1 MCSFISTSS
10 PAGVTLEKYIFVKK
24 TYCRRVDM
32 KEYVVRY
39 ETLTKKIQDLYPD
52 KPKEAKIV
60 TPFVGSVPIE
70 IETFHDLVMEV
81 GELSFKNPDVMLFYR
96 GQNYNHIKIK
106 YSTLYPT
113 IYRTEQRKDIKFDFV
128 VLEKSAKKLVEL

>member
-10 PAGVTLEKYIFVKK
+10 PAVVTLEKYIFVKK

-39 ETLTKKIQDLYPD
+39 ENLTKKIQDLYPD

-60 TPFVGSVPIE
+60 TPFVRSVPIE
-70 IETFHDLVMEV
+70 IETFHDLVMEI
-81 GELSFKNPDVMLFYR
+81 GELSFKNPDVMLCYR
-96 GQNYNHIKIK
+96 GQHYNHIKIK